1 MNKEQIEFCSKNLL
15 SVSVSSILML
25 NDETLHLEGD
35 IEKHLNFFKES
46 EELPDSFLVF
56 KYFGEDLFQDEK
68 ILDNGDYSFFVT
80 RMTKIRLKF
89 MDEGEIYITDIVN
102 ANVDMWIKESKQ
114 IDKLFKVF
122 DTETDVLEIYN
133 YYLDQN
139 MDDFKYN
146 DKEAYLA
153 LKEIGMLKK

>member
-1 MNKEQIEFCSKNLL
+1 
-15 SVSVSSILML
+15 
-25 NDETLHLEGD
+25 
-35 IEKHLNFFKES
+35 
-46 EELPDSFLVF
+46 
-56 KYFGEDLFQDEK
+56 
-68 ILDNGDYSFFVT
+68 
-80 RMTKIRLKF
+80 